1 MLSFLGG
8 FNTTAYTAS
17 KHAIE
22 GYAECLAQEVTP
34 FGIQVMLIEPGDHRG
49 GSSRCRL
56 TSAGMTDAS
65 PYWADFRK
73 GTEAIRRDEELD
85 NLHSIYV
92 DQWDWEKVITADQR
106 TLDFLQDT
114 VRDIVDAVCATSDEL
129 RWKFPELKNIHL
141 DRDVTFITTQELE
154 DMYPDYTSKQRENA
168 FAKEHGVNIVA
179 GSVSVLENGCVFNR
193 SYIFDRK
200 GEVVASYDKI
210 HGFSP
215 MGETKSYTGGSSTV
229 HFTLDGIACSMAI
242 CYDVRFCELIRTEAL
257 QGVDLFFLPAAWP
270 LVRREHW
277 ITLSKARAI
286 ENQMFF
292 CAVNECGRAG
302 STQYGGNSMLLSPL
316 GEELLHLGE
325 KEQVATAEIDTD
337 VLQGIRESINVFR
350 DRRPELYHL

>member
-1 MLSFLGG
+1 MKEKISLIQMDVALGQVER
-8 FNTTAYTAS
+8 NYEKAVQLM
-17 KHAIE
+17 E
-22 GYAECLAQEVTP
+22 LA
-34 FGIQVMLIEPGDHRG
+34 
-49 GSSRCRL
+49 
-56 TSAGMTDAS
+56 
-65 PYWADFRK
+65 
-73 GTEAIRRDEELD
+73 
-85 NLHSIYV
+85 
-92 DQWDWEKVITADQR
+92 
-106 TLDFLQDT
+106 
-114 VRDIVDAVCATSDEL
+114 
-129 RWKFPELKNIHL
+129 
-141 DRDVTFITTQELE
+141 LE
-154 DMYPDYTSKQRENA
+154 DKPDILVLPETLNTGFFPSPDSALHAASDVDGVQTKKVFGA

-270 LVRREHW
+270 LVRKEHW

>member
-1 MLSFLGG
+1 MKEKISLIQMDVELGQVER
-8 FNTTAYTAS
+8 NYEKAVQLM
-17 KHAIE
+17 E
-22 GYAECLAQEVTP
+22 LA
-34 FGIQVMLIEPGDHRG
+34 
-49 GSSRCRL
+49 
-56 TSAGMTDAS
+56 
-65 PYWADFRK
+65 
-73 GTEAIRRDEELD
+73 
-85 NLHSIYV
+85 
-92 DQWDWEKVITADQR
+92 
-106 TLDFLQDT
+106 
-114 VRDIVDAVCATSDEL
+114 
-129 RWKFPELKNIHL
+129 
-141 DRDVTFITTQELE
+141 LE
-154 DMYPDYTSKQRENA
+154 DKPDILVLPETLNTGFFPSPDSALYASSD
-168 FAKEHGVNIVA
+168 A

-270 LVRREHW
+270 LVRKEHW

>member
-1 MLSFLGG
+1 MKEKISLIQMDVELGQV
-8 FNTTAYTAS
+8 
-17 KHAIE
+17 E
-22 GYAECLAQEVTP
+22 GNYEKAVQLMELA
-34 FGIQVMLIEPGDHRG
+34 
-49 GSSRCRL
+49 
-56 TSAGMTDAS
+56 
-65 PYWADFRK
+65 
-73 GTEAIRRDEELD
+73 
-85 NLHSIYV
+85 
-92 DQWDWEKVITADQR
+92 
-106 TLDFLQDT
+106 
-114 VRDIVDAVCATSDEL
+114 
-129 RWKFPELKNIHL
+129 
-141 DRDVTFITTQELE
+141 LE
-154 DMYPDYTSKQRENA
+154 DKPDILVLPETLNTGFFPSPDSALYAASDADGAQTKKVFGA

-270 LVRREHW
+270 LVRKEHW

-316 GEELLHLGE
+316 GKNCSIWGKRSRWPRRRSIRMCCRASERASMYFVTEDRNCIICRKIGE
-325 KEQVATAEIDTD
+325 
-337 VLQGIRESINVFR
+337 
-350 DRRPELYHL
+350 RRFAL